1 MDKNDFDLDIDF
13 EEEYGFDPK
22 DFLSEDDDFDYSDIL
37 EEDDSGEDPDATRA
51 YHFDRTATQYEGD
64 NDDNISDT
72 DEDLASDFPE
82 RPRSGGQEQR
92 DYVDD
97 QSGYDLQ
104 DDQDYQGDY
113 DEDAQIYDDQDGR
126 QEPVD
131 YDGEEYDAEEP
142 EEEPEAPA
150 KKKKGGLKFPKLG
163 GTSGKKKE
171 KHAPAAPAKKS
182 AFSKLLDMYMEPVT
196 KYKEETEVLDPL
208 DPKYVRR
215 RKREKK
221 RIFKEVY
228 LPAIIAGLA
237 LCLILSFIV
246 GSVSNALTVKR
257 NQDSANQ
264 VQAQQQANAASAAEV
279 EYKRVIAEAELMVT
293 QYDYQGAIDLLNAS
307 ANDNEKYQQQL
318 KQKSADLVNE
328 QNSLVELKDISS
340 IPNLSFHVLM
350 ADASRACNKDV
361 SGAELSGSYNKNFV
375 SVEEFTRILNQLYSS
390 NYVLVDFNS
399 FISTTTRVDGNTNFE
414 AKSIYLP
421 QGKKPVM
428 ITETMVNYF
437 EYMVDPDKD
446 GTLDGTGHGF
456 ANKLVLDANGD
467 IKAAYVDAS
476 GQSLVGNYDLVPVLE
491 SFIQEHPDF
500 VYQGARAI
508 LAVSGTE
515 GVFGYRTN
523 TAYVSRFGQA
533 FYDNEVTEAKKIVA
547 ALREKGY
554 TIASYTYSNQA
565 YRSMSTAQIQA
576 EVTNWTNQITPVLG
590 EVDTI
595 VFARGSDIESYSGTS
610 FNVLYNSGLRFFLNS
625 GTSPRVD
632 VNTTF
637 VRQTRLMVTGETM
650 AWYSSQFASYF
661 DSNVV
666 LDLAARGSTP
676 VKS

>member
-37 EEDDSGEDPDATRA
+37 DEDDPTEDMDATKA
-51 YHFDRTATQYEGD
+51 YHFDQTPDQNADDDIGD
-64 NDDNISDT
+64 A
-72 DEDLASDFPE
+72 DEDLAADFPE
-82 RPRSGGQEQR
+82 HPDHDDEQQDYPDEEAPQAYDAPEEEQDGQE
-92 DYVDD
+92 
-97 QSGYDLQ
+97 YD
-104 DDQDYQGDY
+104 
-113 DEDAQIYDDQDGR
+113 I
-126 QEPVD
+126 
-131 YDGEEYDAEEP
+131 EEYDEEP
-142 EEEPEAPA
+142 EQGT
-150 KKKKGGLKFPKLG
+150 KKKGGLKLPKLG
-163 GTSGKKKE
+163 GKGKSKKA
-171 KHAPAAPAKKS
+171 KSKASDPVKKS
-182 AFSKLLDMYMEPVT
+182 VFSKLLDMYMEPVT
-196 KYKEETEVLDPL
+196 RYKEESEVLDPL
-208 DPKYVRR
+208 DPRYVRR

-237 LCLILSFIV
+237 LLLILSFIV
-246 GSVSNALTVKR
+246 GSVSNALTVKK
-257 NQDSANQ
+257 NKDSAAQ
-264 VQAQQQANAASAAEV
+264 VEAQQQASAADAAEV
-279 EYKRVIAEAELMVT
+279 EFKRTMAQVESLVT
-293 QYDYQGAIDLLNAS
+293 GYDYQGAIDLLNEYLNGYNGSNNTFREQAV
-307 ANDNEKYQQQL
+307 A
-318 KQKSADLVNE
+318 KQAALVNE
-328 QNSLVELKDISS
+328 QNQLVELKDVTT

-361 SGAELSGSYNKNFV
+361 SGADMAGLYNKNFV
-375 SVEEFTRILNQLYSS
+375 SVEEFSRILNQLYSS
-390 NYVLVDFNS
+390 NYVLVDFDS
-399 FISTTTRVDGNTNFE
+399 FVYKATGVDGNDEFG

-456 ANKLVLDANGD
+456 ANKLVLDENGD
-467 IKAAYVDAS
+467 IKAAYVDAN

-523 TAYVSRFGQA
+523 TSYVSRFGQA
-533 FYDNEVTEAKKIVA
+533 FYDNEVIEAKKVVA

-565 YRSMSTAQIQA
+565 YRSMTTLQIQA

-590 EVDTI
+590 EVDTM
-595 VFARGSDIESYSGTS
+595 VFARASDIESYSGTT
-610 FNVLYNSGLRFFLNS
+610 FDVLYKSGIRYFLNS
-625 GTSPRVD
+625 GSSPRVD
-632 VNTTF
+632 INKTF
-637 VRQTRLMVTGETM
+637 VRQTRLMVTGETL
-650 AWYSSQFASYF
+650 AWYSSQFTSYF

-666 LDLAARGSTP
+666 LDVATRGGMP
-676 VKS
+676 AKS

>member
-37 EEDDSGEDPDATRA
+37 DEDDPTEDMDATKA
-51 YHFDRTATQYEGD
+51 YHFDQTPDQNA
-64 NDDNISDT
+64 DDDISDA
-72 DEDLASDFPE
+72 DEDLAADFPE
-82 RPRSGGQEQR
+82 HPDHDDEQQDYSDEEAPQAYDAPEEEQGGQE
-92 DYVDD
+92 
-97 QSGYDLQ
+97 YD
-104 DDQDYQGDY
+104 
-113 DEDAQIYDDQDGR
+113 I
-126 QEPVD
+126 
-131 YDGEEYDAEEP
+131 EEYDEEP
-142 EEEPEAPA
+142 EQGT
-150 KKKKGGLKFPKLG
+150 KKKGGLKLPKLG
-163 GTSGKKKE
+163 GKGKSKKA
-171 KHAPAAPAKKS
+171 KSKASDPVKKS
-182 AFSKLLDMYMEPVT
+182 VFSKLLDMYMEPVT
-196 KYKEETEVLDPL
+196 RYKEESEVLDPL
-208 DPKYVRR
+208 DPRYVRR

-237 LCLILSFIV
+237 LLLILSFIV
-246 GSVSNALTVKR
+246 GSVSNALTVKK
-257 NQDSANQ
+257 NKDSAAQ
-264 VQAQQQANAASAAEV
+264 VEAQQQASAADAAEV
-279 EYKRVIAEAELMVT
+279 EFKRTMAQVESLVT
-293 QYDYQGAIDLLNAS
+293 GYDYQGAIDLLNEYLNGYNGSNNTFREQAV
-307 ANDNEKYQQQL
+307 A
-318 KQKSADLVNE
+318 KQAALVNE
-328 QNSLVELKDISS
+328 QNQLVELKDVTT

-361 SGAELSGSYNKNFV
+361 SGADMAGLYNKNFV
-375 SVEEFTRILNQLYSS
+375 SVEEFSRILNQLYSS
-390 NYVLVDFNS
+390 NYVLVDFDS
-399 FISTTTRVDGNTNFE
+399 FVYKATGVDGNDEFG

-456 ANKLVLDANGD
+456 ANKLVLDENGD
-467 IKAAYVDAS
+467 IKAAYVDAN

-523 TAYVSRFGQA
+523 TSYVSRFGQA
-533 FYDNEVTEAKKIVA
+533 FYDNEVIEAKKVVA

-565 YRSMSTAQIQA
+565 YRSMTTLQIQA

-590 EVDTI
+590 EVDTM
-595 VFARGSDIESYSGTS
+595 VFARASDIESYSGTT
-610 FNVLYNSGLRFFLNS
+610 FDVLYRSGIRYFLNS
-625 GTSPRVD
+625 GSSPRVD
-632 VNTTF
+632 INKTF
-637 VRQTRLMVTGETM
+637 VRQTRLMVTGETL
-650 AWYSSQFASYF
+650 AWYSSQFTSYF

-666 LDLAARGSTP
+666 LDLTTRGGMP
-676 VKS
+676 AKS

>member
-37 EEDDSGEDPDATRA
+37 EEDDLGENQDDAEA
-51 YHFDRTATQYEGD
+51 YAYNQAPTQYEQD
-64 NDDNISDT
+64 DVNDA

-82 RPRSGGQEQR
+82 RPRSNNREQQGAAEEHANYDMQDDQDDYDEDVQIYGGQDEQTS
-92 DYVDD
+92 DGYEEED
-97 QSGYDLQ
+97 YDLQ
-104 DDQDYQGDY
+104 DTVQ
-113 DEDAQIYDDQDGR
+113 EETPTPGR
-126 QEPVD
+126 
-131 YDGEEYDAEEP
+131 
-142 EEEPEAPA
+142 
-150 KKKKGGLKFPKLG
+150 KGGLKFPGLG
-163 GTSGKKKE
+163 GSGKAKKT
-171 KHAPAAPAKKS
+171 KHVPADSAKKS

-196 KYKEETEVLDPL
+196 KYRQETDVLDPL

-215 RKREKK
+215 RKREKE

-246 GSVSNALTVKR
+246 GSVSNALTVKK
-257 NQDSANQ
+257 NKDSAAQ
-264 VQAQQQANAASAAEV
+264 AQAQQQASAADA
-279 EYKRVIAEAELMVT
+279 AEAEFKRLMAQVDTLVT
-293 QYDYQGAIDLLNAS
+293 GYDYDGAINLLGEYNG
-307 ANDNEKYQQQL
+307 NNENFRNQVVA
-318 KQKSADLVNE
+318 KQAALAQEKE
-328 QNSLVELKDISS
+328 QLVELKDISS

-650 AWYSSQFASYF
+650 TWYSSQFASYF

>member
-37 EEDDSGEDPDATRA
+37 DEDDPTEDMDATKA
-51 YHFDRTATQYEGD
+51 YHFDQTPDQNA
-64 NDDNISDT
+64 DDDISDA
-72 DEDLASDFPE
+72 DEDLAADFPE
-82 RPRSGGQEQR
+82 HPDHDDEQQDYPDEEAPQAYDAPEEEQDGQE
-92 DYVDD
+92 
-97 QSGYDLQ
+97 YD
-104 DDQDYQGDY
+104 
-113 DEDAQIYDDQDGR
+113 I
-126 QEPVD
+126 
-131 YDGEEYDAEEP
+131 EEYDEEP
-142 EEEPEAPA
+142 EQGT
-150 KKKKGGLKFPKLG
+150 KKKGGLKLPKLG
-163 GTSGKKKE
+163 GKGKSKKA
-171 KHAPAAPAKKS
+171 KSKASDPVKKS
-182 AFSKLLDMYMEPVT
+182 VFSKLLDMYMEPVT
-196 KYKEETEVLDPL
+196 RYKEESEVLDPL
-208 DPKYVRR
+208 DPRYVRR

-237 LCLILSFIV
+237 LLLILSFIV
-246 GSVSNALTVKR
+246 GSVSNALTVKK
-257 NQDSANQ
+257 NKDSAAQ
-264 VQAQQQANAASAAEV
+264 VEAQQQASAADAAEV
-279 EYKRVIAEAELMVT
+279 EFKRTMAQVESLVT
-293 QYDYQGAIDLLNAS
+293 GYDYQGAIDLLNEYLNGYNGSNNTFREQAV
-307 ANDNEKYQQQL
+307 A
-318 KQKSADLVNE
+318 KQAALVNE
-328 QNSLVELKDISS
+328 QNQLVELKDVTT

-361 SGAELSGSYNKNFV
+361 SGADMAGLYNKNFV
-375 SVEEFTRILNQLYSS
+375 SVEEFSRILNQLYSS
-390 NYVLVDFNS
+390 NYVLVDFDS
-399 FISTTTRVDGNTNFE
+399 FVYKATGVDGNDEFG

-456 ANKLVLDANGD
+456 ANKLVLDENGD
-467 IKAAYVDAS
+467 IKAAYVDAN

-523 TAYVSRFGQA
+523 TSYVSRFGQA
-533 FYDNEVTEAKKIVA
+533 FYDNEVIEAKKVVA

-565 YRSMSTAQIQA
+565 YRSMTTLQIQA

-590 EVDTI
+590 EVDTM
-595 VFARGSDIESYSGTS
+595 VFARASDIESYSGTT
-610 FNVLYNSGLRFFLNS
+610 FDVLYRSGIRYFLNS
-625 GTSPRVD
+625 GSSPRVD
-632 VNTTF
+632 INKTF
-637 VRQTRLMVTGETM
+637 VRQTRLMVTGETL
-650 AWYSSQFASYF
+650 AWYSSQFTSYF

-666 LDLAARGSTP
+666 LDVATRGGMP
-676 VKS
+676 AKS

>member
-37 EEDDSGEDPDATRA
+37 DEDDPTEDMGATKA
-51 YHFDRTATQYEGD
+51 YHFDQTPDQNA
-64 NDDNISDT
+64 DDDISDA
-72 DEDLASDFPE
+72 DEDLAADFPE
-82 RPRSGGQEQR
+82 HPDHDDEQQDYPDEEAPQAYDAPEEEQDGQE
-92 DYVDD
+92 
-97 QSGYDLQ
+97 YD
-104 DDQDYQGDY
+104 
-113 DEDAQIYDDQDGR
+113 I
-126 QEPVD
+126 
-131 YDGEEYDAEEP
+131 EEYDEEP
-142 EEEPEAPA
+142 EQGT
-150 KKKKGGLKFPKLG
+150 KKKGGLKLPKLG
-163 GTSGKKKE
+163 GKGKSKKA
-171 KHAPAAPAKKS
+171 KSKASDPVKKS
-182 AFSKLLDMYMEPVT
+182 VFSKLLDMYMEPVT
-196 KYKEETEVLDPL
+196 RYKEESEVLDPL
-208 DPKYVRR
+208 DPRYVRR

-237 LCLILSFIV
+237 LLLILSFIV
-246 GSVSNALTVKR
+246 GSVSNALTVKK
-257 NQDSANQ
+257 NKDSAAQ
-264 VQAQQQANAASAAEV
+264 VEAQQQASAADAAEV
-279 EYKRVIAEAELMVT
+279 EFKRTMAQVESLVT
-293 QYDYQGAIDLLNAS
+293 GYDYQGAIDLLNEYLNGYNGSNNTFREQAV
-307 ANDNEKYQQQL
+307 A
-318 KQKSADLVNE
+318 KQAALVNE
-328 QNSLVELKDISS
+328 QNQLVELKDVTT

-361 SGAELSGSYNKNFV
+361 SGADMAGLYNKNFV
-375 SVEEFTRILNQLYSS
+375 SVEEFSRILNQLYSS
-390 NYVLVDFNS
+390 NYVLVDFDS
-399 FISTTTRVDGNTNFE
+399 FVYKATGVDGNDEFG

-446 GTLDGTGHGF
+446 GKLDGTGHGF
-456 ANKLVLDANGD
+456 ANKLVLDENGD
-467 IKAAYVDAS
+467 IKAAYVDAN

-523 TAYVSRFGQA
+523 TSYVSRFGQA
-533 FYDNEVTEAKKIVA
+533 FYDNEVIEAKKVVA

-565 YRSMSTAQIQA
+565 YRSMTTLQIQA

-590 EVDTI
+590 EVDTM
-595 VFARGSDIESYSGTS
+595 VFARASDIESYSGTT
-610 FNVLYNSGLRFFLNS
+610 FDVLYKSGIRYFLNS
-625 GTSPRVD
+625 GSSPRVD
-632 VNTTF
+632 INKTF
-637 VRQTRLMVTGETM
+637 VRQTRLMVTGETL
-650 AWYSSQFASYF
+650 AWYSSQFTSYF

-666 LDLAARGSTP
+666 LDLTTRGGMP
-676 VKS
+676 AKS

>member
-37 EEDDSGEDPDATRA
+37 DEDDPTEDMDATKA
-51 YHFDRTATQYEGD
+51 YHFDQTPDQNA
-64 NDDNISDT
+64 DDDISDA
-72 DEDLASDFPE
+72 DEDLAADFPE
-82 RPRSGGQEQR
+82 HPNHDDEQQDYSDEEAPQAYDAPEEEQDGQE
-92 DYVDD
+92 
-97 QSGYDLQ
+97 YD
-104 DDQDYQGDY
+104 
-113 DEDAQIYDDQDGR
+113 I
-126 QEPVD
+126 
-131 YDGEEYDAEEP
+131 EEYDEEP
-142 EEEPEAPA
+142 EQGT
-150 KKKKGGLKFPKLG
+150 KKKGGLKLPKLG
-163 GTSGKKKE
+163 GKGKSKKA
-171 KHAPAAPAKKS
+171 KSKASDPVKKS
-182 AFSKLLDMYMEPVT
+182 VFSKLLDMYMEPVT
-196 KYKEETEVLDPL
+196 RYKEESEVLDPL
-208 DPKYVRR
+208 DPRYVRR

-237 LCLILSFIV
+237 LLLILSFIV
-246 GSVSNALTVKR
+246 GSVSNALTVKK
-257 NQDSANQ
+257 NKDSAAQ
-264 VQAQQQANAASAAEV
+264 VEAQQQASAADAAEV
-279 EYKRVIAEAELMVT
+279 EFKRTMAQVESLVT
-293 QYDYQGAIDLLNAS
+293 GYDYQGAIDLLNEYLNGYNGSNNTFREQAV
-307 ANDNEKYQQQL
+307 A
-318 KQKSADLVNE
+318 KQAALVNE
-328 QNSLVELKDISS
+328 QNQLVELKDVTT

-361 SGAELSGSYNKNFV
+361 SGADMAGLYNKNFV
-375 SVEEFTRILNQLYSS
+375 SVEEFSRILNQLYSS
-390 NYVLVDFNS
+390 NYVLVDFDS
-399 FISTTTRVDGNTNFE
+399 FVYKATGVDGNDEFG

-456 ANKLVLDANGD
+456 ANKLVLDENGD
-467 IKAAYVDAS
+467 IKAAYVDAN

-523 TAYVSRFGQA
+523 TSYVSRFGQA
-533 FYDNEVTEAKKIVA
+533 FYDNEVIEAKKVVA

-565 YRSMSTAQIQA
+565 YRSMTTLQIQA

-590 EVDTI
+590 EVDTM
-595 VFARGSDIESYSGTS
+595 VFARASDIESYSGTT
-610 FNVLYNSGLRFFLNS
+610 FDVLYRSGIRYFLNS
-625 GTSPRVD
+625 GSSPRVD
-632 VNTTF
+632 INKTF
-637 VRQTRLMVTGETM
+637 VRQTRLMVTGETL
-650 AWYSSQFASYF
+650 AWYSSQFTSYF

-666 LDLAARGSTP
+666 LDLTTRGGMP
-676 VKS
+676 AKS

>member
-37 EEDDSGEDPDATRA
+37 DEDDPTEDMDATKA
-51 YHFDRTATQYEGD
+51 YHFDQTPDQNA
-64 NDDNISDT
+64 DDDISDA
-72 DEDLASDFPE
+72 DEDLAADFPE
-82 RPRSGGQEQR
+82 HPDHNDEQQDYSDEEAPQAYDAPEEEQDGQE
-92 DYVDD
+92 
-97 QSGYDLQ
+97 YD
-104 DDQDYQGDY
+104 
-113 DEDAQIYDDQDGR
+113 I
-126 QEPVD
+126 
-131 YDGEEYDAEEP
+131 
-142 EEEPEAPA
+142 EEEPEQGTR
-150 KKKKGGLKFPKLG
+150 KKGGLKLPKLG
-163 GTSGKKKE
+163 GKGKSKKG
-171 KHAPAAPAKKS
+171 KSKASDPVKKS
-182 AFSKLLDMYMEPVT
+182 VFSKLLDMYMEPVT
-196 KYKEETEVLDPL
+196 RYKEESEVLDPL
-208 DPKYVRR
+208 DPRYVRR

-237 LCLILSFIV
+237 LLLILSFIV
-246 GSVSNALTVKR
+246 GSVSNALTVKK
-257 NQDSANQ
+257 NKDSAAQ
-264 VQAQQQANAASAAEV
+264 VEAQQQASAADAAEV
-279 EYKRVIAEAELMVT
+279 EFKRTMAQVESLVT
-293 QYDYQGAIDLLNAS
+293 GYDYQGAIDLLNEYLNGYNGSNNTFREQAV
-307 ANDNEKYQQQL
+307 A
-318 KQKSADLVNE
+318 KQAALVNE
-328 QNSLVELKDISS
+328 QNQLVELKDVTT

-361 SGAELSGSYNKNFV
+361 SGADMAGLYNKNFV
-375 SVEEFTRILNQLYSS
+375 SVEEFSRILNQLYSS
-390 NYVLVDFNS
+390 NYVLVDFDS
-399 FISTTTRVDGNTNFE
+399 FVYKATGVDGNDEFG

-446 GTLDGTGHGF
+446 GKLDGTGHGF
-456 ANKLVLDANGD
+456 ANKLVLDENGD
-467 IKAAYVDAS
+467 IKAAYVDAN

-523 TAYVSRFGQA
+523 TSYVSRFGQA
-533 FYDNEVTEAKKIVA
+533 FYDNEVIEAKKVVA

-565 YRSMSTAQIQA
+565 YRSMTTLQIQA

-590 EVDTI
+590 EVDTM
-595 VFARGSDIESYSGTS
+595 VFARASDIESYSGTT
-610 FNVLYNSGLRFFLNS
+610 FDVLYKSGIRYFLNS
-625 GTSPRVD
+625 GSSPRVD
-632 VNTTF
+632 INKTF
-637 VRQTRLMVTGETM
+637 VRQTRLMVTGETL
-650 AWYSSQFASYF
+650 AWYSSQFTSYF

-666 LDLAARGSTP
+666 LDVATRGGMP
-676 VKS
+676 AKS

>member
-37 EEDDSGEDPDATRA
+37 DEDDPTEDMDATKA
-51 YHFDRTATQYEGD
+51 YHFDQTPDQNA
-64 NDDNISDT
+64 DDDISDA
-72 DEDLASDFPE
+72 DEDLAADFPE
-82 RPRSGGQEQR
+82 HPDHDDEQQDYPDEEAPQAYDAPEEEQDGQE
-92 DYVDD
+92 
-97 QSGYDLQ
+97 YD
-104 DDQDYQGDY
+104 
-113 DEDAQIYDDQDGR
+113 I
-126 QEPVD
+126 
-131 YDGEEYDAEEP
+131 EEYDEEP
-142 EEEPEAPA
+142 EQGT
-150 KKKKGGLKFPKLG
+150 KKKGGLKLPKLG
-163 GTSGKKKE
+163 GKGKSKKA
-171 KHAPAAPAKKS
+171 KSKASDPVKKS
-182 AFSKLLDMYMEPVT
+182 VFSKLLDMYMEPVT
-196 KYKEETEVLDPL
+196 RYKEESEVLDPL
-208 DPKYVRR
+208 DPRYVRR

-237 LCLILSFIV
+237 LLLILSFIV
-246 GSVSNALTVKR
+246 GSVSNALTVKK
-257 NQDSANQ
+257 NKDSAAQ
-264 VQAQQQANAASAAEV
+264 VEAQQQASAADAAEV
-279 EYKRVIAEAELMVT
+279 EFKRTMAQVESLVT
-293 QYDYQGAIDLLNAS
+293 GYDYQGAIDLLNEYLNGYNGSNNTFREQAV
-307 ANDNEKYQQQL
+307 A
-318 KQKSADLVNE
+318 KQAALVNE
-328 QNSLVELKDISS
+328 QNQLVELKDVTT

-350 ADASRACNKDV
+350 ADASRACNKNV
-361 SGAELSGSYNKNFV
+361 SGADMAGLYNKNFV
-375 SVEEFTRILNQLYSS
+375 SVEEFSRILNQLYSS
-390 NYVLVDFNS
+390 NYVLVDFDS
-399 FISTTTRVDGNTNFE
+399 FVYKATGVDGNDEFG

-456 ANKLVLDANGD
+456 ANKLVLDENGD
-467 IKAAYVDAS
+467 IKAAYVDAN

-523 TAYVSRFGQA
+523 TSYVSRFGQA
-533 FYDNEVTEAKKIVA
+533 FYDNEVIEAKKVVA

-565 YRSMSTAQIQA
+565 YRSMTTLQIQT

-590 EVDTI
+590 EVDTM
-595 VFARGSDIESYSGTS
+595 VFARASDIESYSGTT
-610 FNVLYNSGLRFFLNS
+610 FDVLYKSGIRYFLNS
-625 GTSPRVD
+625 GSSPRVD
-632 VNTTF
+632 INKTF
-637 VRQTRLMVTGETM
+637 VRQTRLMVTGETL
-650 AWYSSQFASYF
+650 AWYSSQFTSYF

-666 LDLAARGSTP
+666 LDVATRGGMP
-676 VKS
+676 AKS

>member
-37 EEDDSGEDPDATRA
+37 EEDDLGENQDDAEA
-51 YHFDRTATQYEGD
+51 YAYNQAPTQYEQD
-64 NDDNISDT
+64 DVNDA

-82 RPRSGGQEQR
+82 RPRSNNREQQGAAEEHANYDMQDDQDDYDENVQIYGGQDEQTS
-92 DYVDD
+92 DGYEEED
-97 QSGYDLQ
+97 YDLQ
-104 DDQDYQGDY
+104 DTVQ
-113 DEDAQIYDDQDGR
+113 EETPTPGR
-126 QEPVD
+126 
-131 YDGEEYDAEEP
+131 
-142 EEEPEAPA
+142 
-150 KKKKGGLKFPKLG
+150 KGGLKFPGLG
-163 GTSGKKKE
+163 GSGKAKKT
-171 KHAPAAPAKKS
+171 KHVPADSAKKS

-196 KYKEETEVLDPL
+196 KYRQETDVLDPL

-215 RKREKK
+215 RKREKE

-246 GSVSNALTVKR
+246 GSVSNALTVKK
-257 NQDSANQ
+257 NKDSAAQ
-264 VQAQQQANAASAAEV
+264 AQAQQQASAADA
-279 EYKRVIAEAELMVT
+279 AEAEFKRLMAQVDTLVT
-293 QYDYQGAIDLLNAS
+293 GYDYDGAINLLGEYNG
-307 ANDNEKYQQQL
+307 NNENFRNQVVA
-318 KQKSADLVNE
+318 KQAALAQEKE
-328 QNSLVELKDISS
+328 QLVELKDISS

-625 GTSPRVD
+625 GSSPRVD

-650 AWYSSQFASYF
+650 TWYSSQFASYF

>member
-37 EEDDSGEDPDATRA
+37 DEDDPTEDMGATKA
-51 YHFDRTATQYEGD
+51 YHFDQTPDQNA
-64 NDDNISDT
+64 DDDISDA
-72 DEDLASDFPE
+72 DEDLAADFPE
-82 RPRSGGQEQR
+82 HPDHDDEQQDYPDEEAPQAYDAPEEEQDGQE
-92 DYVDD
+92 
-97 QSGYDLQ
+97 YD
-104 DDQDYQGDY
+104 
-113 DEDAQIYDDQDGR
+113 I
-126 QEPVD
+126 
-131 YDGEEYDAEEP
+131 EEYDEEP
-142 EEEPEAPA
+142 EQGT
-150 KKKKGGLKFPKLG
+150 KKKGGLKLPKLG
-163 GTSGKKKE
+163 GKGKSKKA
-171 KHAPAAPAKKS
+171 KSKASDPVKKS
-182 AFSKLLDMYMEPVT
+182 VFSKLLDMYMEPVT
-196 KYKEETEVLDPL
+196 RYKEESEVLDPL
-208 DPKYVRR
+208 DPRYVRR

-237 LCLILSFIV
+237 LLLILSFIV
-246 GSVSNALTVKR
+246 GSVSNALTVKK
-257 NQDSANQ
+257 NKDSAAQ
-264 VQAQQQANAASAAEV
+264 VEAQQQASAADAAEV
-279 EYKRVIAEAELMVT
+279 EFKRTMAQVESLVT
-293 QYDYQGAIDLLNAS
+293 GYDYQGAIDLLNEYLNGYNGSNNTFREQAV
-307 ANDNEKYQQQL
+307 A
-318 KQKSADLVNE
+318 KQAALVNE
-328 QNSLVELKDISS
+328 QNQLVELKDVTT

-350 ADASRACNKDV
+350 ADASRACNKNV
-361 SGAELSGSYNKNFV
+361 SGADMAGLYNKNFV
-375 SVEEFTRILNQLYSS
+375 SVEEFSRILNQLYSS
-390 NYVLVDFNS
+390 NYVLVDFDS
-399 FISTTTRVDGNTNFE
+399 FVYKATGVDGNDEFG

-456 ANKLVLDANGD
+456 ANKLVLDENGD
-467 IKAAYVDAS
+467 IKAAYVDAN

-523 TAYVSRFGQA
+523 TSYVSRFGQA
-533 FYDNEVTEAKKIVA
+533 FYDNEVIEAKKVVA

-565 YRSMSTAQIQA
+565 YRSMTTLQIQA

-590 EVDTI
+590 EVDTM
-595 VFARGSDIESYSGTS
+595 VFARASDIESYSGTT
-610 FNVLYNSGLRFFLNS
+610 FDVLYKSGIRYFLNS
-625 GTSPRVD
+625 GSSPRVD
-632 VNTTF
+632 INKTF
-637 VRQTRLMVTGETM
+637 VRQTRLMVTGETL
-650 AWYSSQFASYF
+650 AWYSSQFTSYF

-666 LDLAARGSTP
+666 LDLTTRGGMP
-676 VKS
+676 AKS